1 MKRTFLIVGILTLSA
16 ASAAAQERC
25 FGRVQEWRDTVA
37 ICSGGRNMGNS
48 ADFTAGPS
56 CTYQPAGWVMV
67 EREVECPPPPPEKRW
82 VNVINSHADTH
93 ASVCQRAGM
102 RPATIE
108 GAVCASGRNI
118 PRTGEG
124 WEQISYIHG
133 NRSSINTR
141 FTGGNSVETRDLQ
154 FERCWTSSHGGQSPC
169 AEIRENNPRG
179 FHLISS
185 SGNRIPM
192 IQPRTYCWGNGQYPL
207 NRYGGGQYMSPVHYP
222 VAYACE
228 GVTAAN
234 PLRRF

>member
-1 MKRTFLIVGILTLSA
+1 MRMLVAIGILALSA
-16 ASAAAQERC
+16 VSAAAQDRC

-37 ICSGGRNMGNS
+37 ICSGGRDMGRS

-67 EREVECPPPPPEKRW
+67 EREVECPPSPREKRW
-82 VNVINSHADTH
+82 VNVSDSHADTH

-102 RPATIE
+102 RPTSIE

-118 PRTGEG
+118 PRTGDG

-141 FTGGNSVETRDLQ
+141 FSGGHYVELRD
-154 FERCWTSSHGGQSPC
+154 FEFEYCWTSSHGGHSQC
-169 AEIRENNPRG
+169 AAIREGTASMIRPR
-179 FHLISS
+179 
-185 SGNRIPM
+185 R
-192 IQPRTYCWGNGQYPL
+192 YCWGNGQYPL

-228 GVTAAN
+228 AVADAD